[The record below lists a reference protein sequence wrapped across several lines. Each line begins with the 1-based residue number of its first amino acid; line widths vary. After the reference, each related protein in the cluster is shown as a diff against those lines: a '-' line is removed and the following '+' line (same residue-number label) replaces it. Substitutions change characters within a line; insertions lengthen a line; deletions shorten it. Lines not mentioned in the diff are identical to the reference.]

1 MPLGRPWV
9 KFFLLQSGASGHFH
23 TSLEEYIVRLI
34 RRSTTAQA
42 WQIRSILKPL
52 IAAFLT
58 KNVSKIK
65 FCIYFSLKIST
76 SLWRSRAVVDLRIK
90 RTVRRPFLIQNE
102 TGDWSERKESTYKIC
117 RHLWIYRAKF
127 PLSCLPRLYAI
138 PYGRSHIGWN
148 VHRITPWLCFAML
161 EHMRT
166 CSFPN
171 LKNHYKTQHM
181 MASIFAVWESGK
193 TGEARTA
200 RKIRARQHLTSCHY
214 SRYDGGHVQSNS
226 SNASTQWLLHMFSI
240 QGRHGLQL

>member
-1 MPLGRPWV
+1 M
-9 KFFLLQSGASGHFH
+9 
-23 TSLEEYIVRLI
+23 
-34 RRSTTAQA
+34 
-42 WQIRSILKPL
+42 
-52 IAAFLT
+52 
-58 KNVSKIK
+58 
-65 FCIYFSLKIST
+65 
-76 SLWRSRAVVDLRIK
+76 DLRIK

-138 PYGRSHIGWN
+138 PYGRSHIRWN
-148 VHRITPWLCFAML
+148 VHWITPWLCFAMF

-200 RKIRARQHLTSCHY
+200 RKIRARQHLTSSHY
-214 SRYDGGHVQSNS
+214 SRYDGFKLRRMGERKDWGGTNGPENS
-226 SNASTQWLLHMFSI
+226 STIAWGI
-240 QGRHGLQL
+240 VA